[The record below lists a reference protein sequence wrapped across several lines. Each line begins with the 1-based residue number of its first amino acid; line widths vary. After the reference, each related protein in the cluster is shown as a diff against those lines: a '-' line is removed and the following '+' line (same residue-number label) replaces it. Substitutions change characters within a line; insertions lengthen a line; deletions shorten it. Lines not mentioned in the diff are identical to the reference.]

1 MRDTFPQLPALYSLP
16 MNNKEPNNQ
25 TIGQPPAALLNATR
39 KVLRPIVRLL
49 LSYQITYPTLL
60 ELLKSLYVEVAE
72 QEFQVAGK
80 RQSDSRITLLTGVH
94 RKDIKRLR
102 EEQNPEN
109 VTPKSISIGAQLI
122 ATWLASDDF
131 VDANGAPLPLPLRSD
146 EKGLSSFDTLVTR
159 VCKQDIRPRVI
170 LDEWINLGVAHLDGN
185 KCVVLNTGAFTP
197 EKGLEEKIFFF
208 GKNIHDHLS
217 ASSSNLLGNKPSYFD
232 RSVYYDQLSAKSV
245 ETLRK
250 DANEIG
256 MQALNAINKKA
267 LHLQSSDS
275 QSSGPKHR
283 INFGVFNYS
292 TEYSSTPN
300 NKDGHNDA

>member
-1 MRDTFPQLPALYSLP
+1 
-16 MNNKEPNNQ
+16 MNKNEPETQ
-25 TIGQPPAALLNATR
+25 TIGQPPAALINAIR

-60 ELLKSLYVEVAE
+60 GLLKSLYVEVAE
-72 QEFQVAGK
+72 QEFQVKGK

-102 EEQNPEN
+102 EEPNSEN

-122 ATWLASDDF
+122 ATWLAGDDF
-131 VDANGAPLPLPLRSD
+131 VDANGAPRPLPLRSD
-146 EKGLSSFDTLVTR
+146 EKGLSSFDNLVAR

-170 LDEWINLGVAHLDGN
+170 LDEWINLGVAHVDEN

-197 EKGLEEKIFFF
+197 EQGLEEKIFFF

-232 RSVYYDQLSAKSV
+232 RSVYYDQLSAQSI

-250 DANEIG
+250 DANDIG

-267 LHLQSSDS
+267 LALQISDS
-275 QSSGPKHR
+275 QSSSPQYR
-283 INFGVFNYS
+283 INFGIFNYS
-292 TEYSSTPN
+292 AECNSAPN

>member
-1 MRDTFPQLPALYSLP
+1 
-16 MNNKEPNNQ
+16 MNKNEPETQ
-25 TIGQPPAALLNATR
+25 TIGQPPAALINAIR

-60 ELLKSLYVEVAE
+60 GLLKSLYVEVAE
-72 QEFQVAGK
+72 QEFQVTSK
-80 RQSDSRITLLTGVH
+80 RQSDSRITLITGVH

-102 EEQNPEN
+102 EEPNSGN

-122 ATWLASDDF
+122 ATWLAGDDF

-146 EKGLSSFDTLVTR
+146 EKGLSSFDNLVAR

-170 LDEWINLGVAHLDGN
+170 LDEWINLGVAHVDEN

-197 EKGLEEKIFFF
+197 EQGLEEKIFFF

-217 ASSSNLLGNKPSYFD
+217 ASSSNLIGNKPSYFD

-267 LHLQSSDS
+267 LALQISDS
-275 QSSGPKHR
+275 QSSSPQYR
-283 INFGVFNYS
+283 INFGIFNYS
-292 TEYSSTPN
+292 AECNSTPN
-300 NKDGHNDA
+300 IKDGHNDA